1 MEKVEWEAMAKA
13 FELEMGLM
21 SVERV
26 GLQEQVLL
34 KVEVKVEDFLL
45 REQEDW
51 SSPAAGVMESSLF
64 LDCSSAL
71 EKHRA

>member
-1 MEKVEWEAMAKA
+1 MEKVAWEAMAKA
-13 FELEMGLM
+13 LELEMGVM
-21 SVERV
+21 PVERME
-26 GLQEQVLL
+26 LQERVLL
-34 KVEVKVEDFLL
+34 KVGVKVEDFLL

>member
-1 MEKVEWEAMAKA
+1 VEKVAWEAMAKA
-13 FELEMGLM
+13 LELEMGVM
-21 SVERV
+21 PVERME
-26 GLQEQVLL
+26 LQERVLL
-34 KVEVKVEDFLL
+34 KVGVKVEDFLL